1 MGLLL
6 IEAFLCPPFPVRR
19 GRTSGSMTFPDSKG
33 QIQTVANK
41 EREGLQRQERRS
53 EETVQPWGRVL
64 VPPQGTPITVSSEL
78 FIELKP
84 PNK

>member
-6 IEAFLCPPFPVRR
+6 IEAFLCPPFPVHR

-33 QIQTVANK
+33 QIQTVANE
-41 EREGLQRQERRS
+41 EREGLQRQETRS

-64 VPPQGTPITVSSEL
+64 VPPQGTPIRVSSEL